1 MSLLRSAPPKL
12 PLLLFLKPDPV
23 FLPIQVFRLD
33 QIFPK
38 SALMMIF
45 KNIMQELQ
53 EPPGFH
59 KPPMHTD
66 LLLLLLACP
75 HLLLPL
81 ALQELQLI
89 LEVGYPLPQQLPS
102 GPLLYPHLVLSHQL
116 HIPSIIYCL
125 VKAIRL
131 SLLIHWMKLMI

>member
-1 MSLLRSAPPKL
+1 MF
-12 PLLLFLKPDPV
+12 LFLKPDPV

-45 KNIMQELQ
+45 KNIMPELQ
-53 EPPGFH
+53 EPRGFH

-66 LLLLLLACP
+66 LLLLLLVYP

-81 ALQELQLI
+81 ALRELLLI
-89 LEVGYPLPQQLPS
+89 LEVGCPLPRQLPS
-102 GPLLYPHLVLSHQL
+102 GRLLYPHLVLSRQL
-116 HIPSIIYCL
+116 HIPSIIDCL